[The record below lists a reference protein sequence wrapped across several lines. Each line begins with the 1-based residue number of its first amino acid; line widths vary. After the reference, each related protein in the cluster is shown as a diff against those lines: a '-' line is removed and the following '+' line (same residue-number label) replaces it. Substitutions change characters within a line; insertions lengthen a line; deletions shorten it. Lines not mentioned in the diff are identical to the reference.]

1 MTVTTNQTTSN
12 QPTSTA
18 AAAGNGSPEGPV
30 DNPPVAF
37 LDLGA
42 LHTSIRSELDAV
54 WTTTVDTSAFIGG
67 GAVGRFEREWADYCG
82 TDYCIGLANGTDS
95 LELIL
100 AGLGIGPGDEV
111 LVPAN
116 TFVATAE
123 AVVTVG
129 ATPVFVDVDPDTL
142 LLTPQEMAANITPNT
157 KAVMVVHLYGQ
168 IPDMDGI
175 MSVANAAG
183 IHLIEDAA
191 QAHGATF
198 NGTRAG
204 GFGVAASFS
213 FYPGKNLGAL
223 GDGGAVVTN
232 DEELATEIRTLS
244 NHGRGNHLLHTH
256 RGRNS
261 RLDGLRAAALS
272 VKLAHIDR
280 WNQRRREVHAMYLD
294 LLSGAVANGSL
305 QLLTTLPGSVPVH
318 HLEVVRVE
326 ARDRMRDA
334 LGERGIQTGI
344 HYAMPCHKHP
354 AFAEF
359 DLKPLPVAEAA
370 ADRQFSLPMHP
381 TLTDAEVHRVA
392 NTVLELL

>member
-1 MTVTTNQTTSN
+1 MTMTSN
-12 QPTSTA
+12 QPDTGTTQDDRT
-18 AAAGNGSPEGPV
+18 ETE
-30 DNPPVAF
+30 PVAF

-42 LHTSIRSELDAV
+42 LHASIRSDLDAV
-54 WTTTVDTSAFIGG
+54 WHSTLDTSAFIGG
-67 GAVGRFEREWADYCG
+67 SAVSRFEQEWADYCG
-82 TDYCIGLANGTDS
+82 TDLCVGVANGTDS

-100 AGLGIGPGDEV
+100 AGLKVGPGDEV

-123 AVVTVG
+123 AVVSVG
-129 ATPVFVDVDPDTL
+129 ATPVFVDVDPSTL
-142 LLTPQEMAANITPNT
+142 LITPQEIAANITPKT
-157 KAVMVVHLYGQ
+157 RAVMVVHLYGQ

-175 MSVANAAG
+175 MSVANAANL
-183 IHLIEDAA
+183 HVIEDAA

-198 NGTRAG
+198 NGQRAG
-204 GFGVAASFS
+204 SFGVAASFS

-261 RLDGLRAAALS
+261 RMDGLQAAALS
-272 VKLAHIDR
+272 IKLRHLDD
-280 WNQRRREVHAMYLD
+280 WNQQRQKAHGAYVELLGQTELAGRLD
-294 LLSGAVANGSL
+294 LLA
-305 QLLTTLPGSVPVH
+305 TLPGGSPVH
-318 HLEVVRVE
+318 HLEVIRVDR
-326 ARDRMRDA
+326 RDLLRKA
-334 LGERGIQTGI
+334 LGDRGIQTGI

-370 ADRQFSLPMHP
+370 ADRQLSIPMHP
-381 TLTDAEVHRVA
+381 TLTEAEVHRVA
-392 NTVLELL
+392 TTVLELL